1 LLSNAYSP
9 KSVKIDKELIIFLR
23 QYLESVMFISELSPL
38 FKELAQHP
46 VSFMGGFVSGVLRL
60 NLNEDPVKTWLGK
73 YTTSGNCPQAT
84 TEAQNGKASGPQQIS
99 ID

>member
-1 LLSNAYSP
+1 
-9 KSVKIDKELIIFLR
+9 
-23 QYLESVMFISELSPL
+23 MFITELSPL

-60 NLNEDPVKTWLGK
+60 NLADDPVKTWLDQHI
-73 YTTSGNCPQAT
+73 TSGGFPKT
-84 TEAQNGKASGPQQIS
+84 GTEAQNGKASGPQQIS